1 MTGTEFNHKRTNLS
15 HIQPYSPANMLV
27 FGDSDGSQHG
37 SILRIDHRESKIDDF
52 KDLKYPFYSLSLNEV
67 DQNQFAVGYTN
78 SKVDIFDARY
88 IENPGKIR
96 FRYLKGFNLWKT
108 DPMT

>member
-1 MTGTEFNHKRTNLS
+1 MRTNLS

-27 FGDSDGSQHG
+27 FGESDGSQHG

-96 FRYLKGFNLWKT
+96 LRFLKGFELVKIQY
-108 DPMT
+108 

>member
-1 MTGTEFNHKRTNLS
+1 MRTNLS

-37 SILRIDHRESKIDDF
+37 SIFRIDHRESKIDNF
-52 KDLKYPFYSLSLNEV
+52 KDLKYPFYSLSQNKV

-88 IENPGKIR
+88 IENPGKIKL
-96 FRYLKGFNLWKT
+96 RYLKVFHLRKI
-108 DPMT
+108 DPVT